1 MTMDGA
7 ARGRVARAWRKHTQE
22 RRRKIKAKETAKT
35 VLGILEDRKAENIVS
50 IDVKGRSTLTDVI
63 IVATGTSE
71 PHLKALADTLQMH
84 FKKAGDPPRV
94 SGDSESAWIVLDL
107 FDVIVHLFLPDARAY
122 YDIETLWKDKPKK
135 EAKEAKTAKTAK
147 AAKPAGKAKAATAA
161 KPQAKAAA
169 KKPAATGKAKTAAKK
184 TGAKAR
190 SKAAP
195 KKAAGAGE

>member
-63 IVATGTSE
+63 IVASGTSE

-84 FKKAGDPPRV
+84 FKKAGEPPRV
-94 SGDSESAWIVLDL
+94 SGDSESAWIVLDM
-107 FDVIVHLFLPDARAY
+107 FDVIVHLFLPDARDY

-135 EAKEAKTAKTAK
+135 EAKEAK

-161 KPQAKAAA
+161 KPRAKAAV